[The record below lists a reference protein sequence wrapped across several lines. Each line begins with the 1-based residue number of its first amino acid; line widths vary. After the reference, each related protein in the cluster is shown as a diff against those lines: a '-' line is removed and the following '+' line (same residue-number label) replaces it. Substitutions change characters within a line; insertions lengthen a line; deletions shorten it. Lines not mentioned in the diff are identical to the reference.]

1 MKKAF
6 VIVAAVVLLAGCSKE
21 SKQAQPKAAGTETST
36 TEGIT
41 LAYIDVDTLIEH
53 YDYCIAYAAVL
64 EKKSASIQATLQ
76 SRSQQLENDL
86 VAFQKKLQDGT
97 FTSQTEYDNAQASL
111 QKKQEQLQNLQES
124 LIAEFNREQTKYNDA
139 LKDSLDSFL
148 AEYNKA
154 HNYTFVLAKQGDNIL
169 LADERYDITDDVVK
183 GMNKRY
189 KGSVEAE

>member
-6 VIVAAVVLLAGCSKE
+6 VIVAAVALLMGCSKE
-21 SKQAQPKAAGTETST
+21 SKEAQPAAQGAEKGVVK
-36 TEGIT
+36 GIT
-41 LAYIDVDTLIEH
+41 LAYIDVDTLITY
-53 YDYCIAYAAVL
+53 YDYCIAYSEVL

-76 SRSQQLENDL
+76 SRSQQLESDL
-86 VAFQKKLQDGT
+86 VTFQKQLQDGT
-97 FTSQTEYDNAQASL
+97 INSQAEYDNAQASL

-124 LIAEFNREQTKYNDA
+124 LVAEFNKEQTMYNDA

-148 AEYNKA
+148 GEYNKA

-169 LADERYDITDDVVK
+169 LADERYDITQDVIK

-189 KGSVEAE
+189 KGAALK